1 MLSRADFQL
10 REDVVFLNH
19 GSFGATPTVM
29 LDEQRTWINRLEAQP
44 VLFHRELPQLMADAR
59 RALASFLGCD
69 ADDLVFVTNS
79 TFGTNVA
86 AHALAQSLRPGD
98 RILTCD
104 HEYGACIRAWNNALR
119 GRNVELDVVSLPV
132 PFPSRRAVIDSVLKA
147 VTDKTRCIFLS
158 HITAPTA
165 LELPIAEI
173 CLEAHRQNIITVID
187 GSHAPGQL
195 DLNLRELNADIYT
208 ANLHKWLC
216 LPKGCAFLYVRRELQ
231 ENFPPLVTSWG
242 TDGTGLHISEFI
254 DEHEYLGTRDVS
266 AFLTT
271 PMAVQWM
278 QSHDLPAIRRRCSN
292 LMRQTIDRIGRIP
305 GFRSTHS
312 DPAASRLMMGAVTLP
327 ESWSATKLKTW
338 LYDEHR
344 IEIVCQ
350 EWGDWSILR
359 LSVHAY
365 TTSDDLDTLVSALK
379 SAAEHNVATVN

>member
-10 REDVVFLNH
+10 RDDVVFLNH

-29 LDEQRTWINRLEAQP
+29 LDEQRTWIDRLEAQP
-44 VLFHRELPQLMADAR
+44 VLFHRELPQLMAEAR
-59 RALASFLGCD
+59 HALATFLNCD

-86 AHALAQSLRPGD
+86 AHALALSLSPGD

-119 GRNVELDVVSLPV
+119 GRDVTLDVVSFPV
-132 PFPSRRAVIDSVLKA
+132 PLPSHQSVIDRVFQA
-147 VTDKTRCIFLS
+147 VTDRTRCIFLS

-173 CLEAHRQNIITVID
+173 CEEARRRNIITIID

-216 LPKGCAFLYVRRELQ
+216 LPKGCAFLFVRRELQ

-242 TDGTGLHISEFI
+242 IDGTGLHVSDFI

-271 PMAVQWM
+271 PMALLWM
-278 QSHDLPAIRRRCSN
+278 QSHDLSAIRRRCSS
-292 LMRQTIDRIGRIP
+292 LLRQTIDRITRIP
-305 GFRSTHS
+305 GFKSTHS
-312 DPAASRLMMGAVTLP
+312 DPASSRLMMGAVTLP
-327 ESWSATKLKTW
+327 KSWSATKLKTW

-344 IEIVCQ
+344 IEIVVQ
-350 EWGDWSILR
+350 EWGERGILR

-365 TTSDDLDTLVSALK
+365 TTSDELDALVSALEI
-379 SAAEHNVATVN
+379 AAEHNVAVAD